1 MTSVARSA
9 SALLNSVGVPG
20 RRWRAVSSTCPLSQS
35 ATSFGTLEMSRRAK
49 PGSQKSEY
57 KGSLGRWPTEP
68 YLLGPA
74 QQANNRPA
82 SSYERHLRIMAR
94 DWAIHYNQGR
104 PHKSLAPGIPD
115 PPPGLPAKRHIH
127 THEVPEG
134 FSIKE
139 RSILKGLQP
148 QENAITPQQQSSKLA
163 LHLDVLRPNLSRG
176 SSPPNSRS
184 QGRYAD

>member
-57 KGSLGRWPTEP
+57 KASPGRWPTEP

-139 RSILKGLQP
+139 RSILKGLHH
-148 QENAITPQQQSSKLA
+148 EYR
-163 LHLDVLRPNLSRG
+163 LRRV
-176 SSPPNSRS
+176 
-184 QGRYAD
+184 AA